1 MNAEQCLAAA
11 NENTLVDDLRR
22 EKASGFMISFKF
34 PFTESKIRSL
44 KIGDEIFISGA
55 VFTGHEH
62 CCQIA

>member
-1 MNAEQCLAAA
+1 
-11 NENTLVDDLRR
+11 
-22 EKASGFMISFKF
+22 MISFTF